1 MWRGLRGGSGVQQ
14 HIQPRQTDDKSSPSE
29 IEVVWNDWCND
40 DDVLEVH
47 GLRGGSGVQQRIQ
60 PRQTNDE
67 SSLLELVVVQDEG
80 GDNKTP
86 GSTGTERRKWEQ
98 SNYMC
103 SKGSKRLQFLSETVG
118 VSTIYS

>member
-1 MWRGLRGGSGVQQ
+1 MQ
-14 HIQPRQTDDKSSPSE
+14 
-29 IEVVWNDWCND
+29 NDWCND

-47 GLRGGSGVQQRIQ
+47 GLRGGSRVQQCIQ
-60 PRQTNDE
+60 SRQTDDE
-67 SSLLELVVVQDEG
+67 LSLLKLVVVQDEG

-86 GSTGTERRKWEQ
+86 GSTCMERRKWEQ

-103 SKGSKRLQFLSETVG
+103 SKGSKHLQFLSETMG

>member
-1 MWRGLRGGSGVQQ
+1 MR
-14 HIQPRQTDDKSSPSE
+14 
-29 IEVVWNDWCND
+29 NDWCDD

-60 PRQTNDE
+60 PRQTDDKL
-67 SSLLELVVVQDEG
+67 SLLELVVMQDEG
-80 GDNKTP
+80 GDDKTP
-86 GSTGTERRKWEQ
+86 GSMGMERRKWEQ

-103 SKGSKRLQFLSETVG
+103 SKGSKCLQFPSETVG